1 MIAIPQILACQ
12 VSKMSNGTHARDS
25 FKITKFPFLLLNGY
39 NMFTVAQSWVN
50 FGYTKIASAAVQGE
64 F

>member
-1 MIAIPQILACQ
+1 MIATPQILACQ
-12 VSKMSNGTHARDS
+12 IPKMCNRTYARDS
-25 FKITKFPFLLLNGY
+25 FKRTKFPCLLLNGY
-39 NMFTVAQSWVN
+39 IIITVAQSWIN

>member
-1 MIAIPQILACQ
+1 MIATPQIVACQ
-12 VSKMSNGTHARDS
+12 ISKMCYGTHARDS
-25 FKITKFPFLLLNGY
+25 FKRAKFPCLLLNGY
-39 NMFTVAQSWVN
+39 NIVTVAQSWIN